1 MLMLDVLRCAF
12 CPIVVDWIAMTTMIM
27 MIDISDI
34 KEQQLLG
41 KGWSGGFRILYF
53 YIFCP

>member
-1 MLMLDVLRCAF
+1 MLDVLRCAF